1 MPGLLPLIFAGSRL
15 LVGVLFVL
23 YPNLSATLLL
33 LPHPPATILLIRC
46 CGVREFVVGGLLY
59 AAIRAYPSP
68 SSSSSSSSDSASA
81 SPHAA
86 DSRIQRHALIA
97 GATVDSLDLLVTIW
111 TWVVGSGNLAGGPAG
126 IIAACAGINLL
137 MGFACIRDLP
147 ILGAKS

>member
-1 MPGLLPLIFAGSRL
+1 MPGLFPLIFAGSRL

-68 SSSSSSSSDSASA
+68 PSSSSSSSASA
-81 SPHAA
+81 CRHAA
-86 DSRIQRHALIA
+86 DSRMQRHALIA

-111 TWVVGSGNLAGGPAG
+111 TWVVGSGNLSGGAAG